1 MPTLDERLKSMGLL
15 GSFQQIKKKTTAE
28 RQSLLTKAGITG
40 AVGSKEATQQIIG
53 KTLPSLTPI
62 TKEAGAGVPKIGEG
76 GFDTGLGVG
85 ALPGATT
92 PKDDLVKKLTDA
104 LTKAQGGAT
113 PEESLAT
120 LREERGV
127 PELKETVGT
136 FDEEIG
142 KAQDLLSDLDI
153 QIRRGLSREEGRLA
167 ATDVIRG
174 KQAQLVEIESIKR
187 GDVLSTIDTLQRG
200 KERAESTLERE
211 EKDILTI
218 LGLREAEK
226 GKPLEALKD
235 EIAVRKSIRDLTKVD
250 IPDVVSS
257 TFNDAGDLTIV
268 TQDPESGD
276 FTTKVL
282 PGIGQKKGYDQYY
295 TQKNEAGDLTFFGI
309 KDGKVEQLGKFEGV
323 ADAGEP
329 GLDWANDLINL
340 NPDASYEEL
349 YAQIDEST
357 GMSAKAIDMA
367 LIAAGKE
374 SQKAA
379 EARGGELTEDYIRS
393 VYTTEKLEEAAEAAG
408 FGDRG
413 IGAFNLRDLD
423 VQGYIDNLVK
433 NYVIKNGKFILKG
446 Q

>member
-1 MPTLDERLKSMGLL
+1 
-15 GSFQQIKKKTTAE
+15 
-28 RQSLLTKAGITG
+28 
-40 AVGSKEATQQIIG
+40 
-53 KTLPSLTPI
+53 
-62 TKEAGAGVPKIGEG
+62 
-76 GFDTGLGVG
+76 
-85 ALPGATT
+85 
-92 PKDDLVKKLTDA
+92 
-104 LTKAQGGAT
+104 
-113 PEESLAT
+113 
-120 LREERGV
+120 
-127 PELKETVGT
+127 
-136 FDEEIG
+136 DEEIG

-423 VQGYIDNLVK
+423 VQGYID
-433 NYVIKNGKFILKG
+433 
-446 Q
+446 